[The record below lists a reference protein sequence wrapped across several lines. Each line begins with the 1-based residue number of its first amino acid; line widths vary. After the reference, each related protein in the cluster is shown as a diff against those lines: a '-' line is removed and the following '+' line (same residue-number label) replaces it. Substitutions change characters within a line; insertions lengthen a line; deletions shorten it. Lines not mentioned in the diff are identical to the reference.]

1 MSWDNTFREGKT
13 TATVALLINAGADVN
28 KKSNDDICRTPLSVA
43 VCEGNVTMVTLLI
56 QAGADVNKADKYG
69 QTPLTLAAKRD
80 TLFKSTREKRLE
92 LMERNRN
99 YRKAIHCDPNFFPSE
114 DIFLYERDCSPRH
127 AIERLE
133 KCSEEILD
141 MLRNAEY
148 MRAESKK

>member
-56 QAGADVNKADKYG
+56 QAGADVNKADKDG
-69 QTPLTLAAKRD
+69 QTPLTLAEKRD
-80 TLFKSTREKRLE
+80 TLIKSRRKKRRE
-92 LMERNRN
+92 LMERNPN
-99 YRKAIHCDPNFFPSE
+99 YRNALRCDPKFFPGRE
-114 DIFLYERDCSPRH
+114 MYTPIDCTPLH
-127 AIERLE
+127 AIETLE
-133 KCSEEILD
+133 RCSDAILD